1 MASSVSFVE
10 RAIDLLTQATTADKE
25 GRKTDAIALY
35 TKGVE
40 YLFAANRYEKV
51 EATRKVIQQKLDTYI
66 SRAEQLKK
74 DLAEEQKPKSLSASS
89 AVDSRNTSAG
99 DNSSTEPDKPKSSWS
114 ISREST
120 VGLEEKLR
128 DSVVGQGFAIR
139 SVLAAVHRWASG
151 WVDPQRPLVWLF
163 VGPSGV
169 GKTELSKAL
178 ANALFSDDKDAM
190 IRVDMSEYQD
200 KSMVNKFLGAAPGYV
215 GFGEG
220 GALVNALEAREG
232 KGSIVLLDEVEKAH
246 TDILTVLLQ
255 VFDEGRITNSKGRT
269 IDCRQSIFIMT
280 SNVGAEE
287 IASLGGQLRAA
298 SSLPPADQVV
308 PETVIVAS
316 PSLLTAEE
324 ELVRAVEPRLK
335 EQFKRDEFIGR
346 ISEIVPFLPFNDEEL
361 RAIAGLILRKWAKV
375 GVERHSIRLEWDATV
390 VNALAKEY
398 NPKYGVRSLRN
409 LFEKKVLSQL
419 ADWTM
424 RGAIQ
429 PGDIVRLH
437 IKSGASEITPL
448 VTGRDPTLIRPSPGP
463 SSSTDSS
470 TGPAIKA

>member
-1 MASSVSFVE
+1 
-10 RAIDLLTQATTADKE
+10 
-25 GRKTDAIALY
+25 
-35 TKGVE
+35 
-40 YLFAANRYEKV
+40 
-51 EATRKVIQQKLDTYI
+51 
-66 SRAEQLKK
+66 
-74 DLAEEQKPKSLSASS
+74 
-89 AVDSRNTSAG
+89 
-99 DNSSTEPDKPKSSWS
+99 
-114 ISREST
+114 
-120 VGLEEKLR
+120 
-128 DSVVGQGFAIR
+128 
-139 SVLAAVHRWASG
+139 
-151 WVDPQRPLVWLF
+151 
-163 VGPSGV
+163 
-169 GKTELSKAL
+169 
-178 ANALFSDDKDAM
+178 
-190 IRVDMSEYQD
+190 
-200 KSMVNKFLGAAPGYV
+200 
-215 GFGEG
+215 
-220 GALVNALEAREG
+220 VNALEAREG

-246 TDILTVLLQ
+246 SDILTVLLQ

-298 SSLPPADQVV
+298 SNLPAPGQVI
-308 PETVIVAS
+308 PESVIVAA

-346 ISEIVPFLPFNDEEL
+346 ISEIVPFLPFDDEEL
-361 RAIAGLILRKWAKV
+361 RAIAGLILRKWAKI
-375 GVERHSIRLEWDATV
+375 GVEQHCIRLEWDVTV

-437 IKSGASEITPL
+437 MKPGASEISPL
-448 VTGRDPTLIRPSPGP
+448 VTGRDPSLVRSPPGP
-463 SSSTDSS
+463 PPADSAA
-470 TGPAIKA
+470 GPAIKA